1 MSKCPGLHCPG
12 CGGGGGSGASA
23 LLVLLAVIII
33 AAIARPV
40 VHAAE
45 VVLEVTL
52 ITVSSVAGLAVL
64 GGAGAVQWGAEY
76 RTGGQAGAEHRG
88 AIWAAECHAR
98 RDCCAGGCAIGAQS
112 EGGCLS
118 EGRSGEGG
126 G

>member
-45 VVLEVTL
+45 VVLEVVL
-52 ITVSSVAGLAVL
+52 ITAASVTGLAVL
-64 GGAGAVQWGAEY
+64 
-76 RTGGQAGAEHRG
+76 TGSALLVRVAMRR
-88 AIWAAECHAR
+88 HAR
-98 RDCCAGGCAIGAQS
+98 NYLNVSRHAPIVLRGSQAVSAPPRRAIETGRHVIDGVVLRDEITERQ
-112 EGGCLS
+112 
-118 EGRSGEGG
+118 
-126 G
+126 